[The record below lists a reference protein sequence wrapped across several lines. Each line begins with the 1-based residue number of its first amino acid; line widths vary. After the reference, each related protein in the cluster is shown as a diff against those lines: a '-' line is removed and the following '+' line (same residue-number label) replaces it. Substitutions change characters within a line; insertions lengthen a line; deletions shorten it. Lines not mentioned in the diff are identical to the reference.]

1 MNDLC
6 GRVAALITS
15 RPLVL
20 FGFVSVT
27 AFLLFSL
34 LLSYH
39 LSFFYHSLYP
49 KGIRISIHRFAGK
62 NVSRLV
68 TPRSFS
74 RSSPRAARTQPLKR
88 RSHRIGTRHSTHSL
102 PHARRRVIPSADTC
116 YLQDN
121 STYFRPGDRATQPL
135 RERTWG
141 RMTRSRR

>member
-6 GRVAALITS
+6 GRVAALITF

-39 LSFFYHSLYP
+39 LSFFYHALYP

-68 TPRSFS
+68 TPRSF
-74 RSSPRAARTQPLKR
+74 PARLPAPQE
-88 RSHRIGTRHSTHSL
+88 HSL
-102 PHARRRVIPSADTC
+102 QNADHTG
-116 YLQDN
+116 
-121 STYFRPGDRATQPL
+121 SGRATAHTASLTHDAVSFRVQTRATCKIIL
-135 RERTWG
+135 LTSARVTAQHNRFG
-141 RMTRSRR
+141 RGLGEE

>member
-27 AFLLFSL
+27 AFLFIFSSAFLSSFL
-34 LLSYH
+34 LLSFLVSQRYSH
-39 LSFFYHSLYP
+39 QYSQ
-49 KGIRISIHRFAGK
+49 IRRK

-121 STYFRPGDRATQPL
+121 STYFRPGDRATRPL
-135 RERTWG
+135 RERTWV